1 MINLKSKNSFT
12 NLCETKLLLNMIQR
26 KQTLWLLFATI
37 AAFLTFQFPF
47 YTGNILVGTML
58 SPFRLDA
65 RFNIVILM
73 TTNAIAVISLIT
85 IFLFKDR
92 KKQIALSTTAL
103 LLSLTTIGLYFW
115 QSRKFVDGT
124 ISFTAVLTLLVP
136 VLLVMAIV
144 GIYKDEKLIKSV
156 DRLR

>member
-1 MINLKSKNSFT
+1 
-12 NLCETKLLLNMIQR
+12 MIQR

-37 AAFLTFQFPF
+37 AAFLTLKFPF
-47 YTGNILVGTML
+47 YTGNILVGTIL

-65 RFNIVILM
+65 RFNIPILM
-73 TTNAIAVISLIT
+73 TTNTVAVISLIT

-92 KKQIALSTTAL
+92 KKQIILTIMAL
-103 LLSLTTIGLYFW
+103 LLSLTSIGLYYW
-115 QSRKFVDGT
+115 QSQKFVDGT
-124 ISFTAVLTLLVP
+124 FSITALLTLVIP
-136 VLLVMAIV
+136 VLLVMAII